1 MIALGIVAIVLGWLL
16 GISILLTIGVILVL
30 VGLALWFIPFGGR
43 THRYY

>member
-30 VGLALWFIPFGGR
+30 VGLVLWFIPFGGR